1 MGHAEDI
8 KDLQTKVEDLKD
20 SSKIEN
26 KIKDSQPI
34 FYIIGALCVVLFAWS
49 DLKYMAQQNKEDV
62 KAFEDDITGAR
73 DYTQTKFNE
82 LKSILDDYKKKQ
94 DSTHD
99 QVLLLKG
106 ESHYTKNQVAENNQ
120 LLKELI
126 KQNKTGK

>member
-1 MGHAEDI
+1 MGHAEEI
-8 KDLQTKVEDLKD
+8 KDLKTKVDNLSD
-20 SSKIEN
+20 STKIEN
-26 KIKDSQPI
+26 KMKNYQPI
-34 FYIIGALCVVLFAWS
+34 FAIAGALCVVLFAWS
-49 DLKYMAQQNKEDV
+49 DLKHMAQQNAKEV
-62 KAFEDDITGAR
+62 EAFEGDITEAR

-106 ESHYTKNQVAENNQ
+106 QTEYTRKQVSENNE

-126 KQNKTGK
+126 KKTK